1 MDSEWNAPQDPD
13 CAGAATRLRDYVE
26 AAATSSA
33 PRAAPPG
40 FISATVVRIESNDPD
55 EFCALLTDWSTT
67 LMQLHPGAFSGSA
80 QIIPLGPVLIFSGRF
95 NIPMM
100 QHDWPP
106 PDCVTLCRP
115 GRESAPLGYHGHEI
129 EDGEVFVGG
138 PHAEA
143 ETVNRG
149 VHYPTALCM
158 RRDLLEREADWVAHS
173 APLTMISGLE
183 LRVPGP
189 AWIGSFLDAMEWII
203 DAVTR
208 YPETTARRDVRG
220 SLVDS
225 LLARVNT
232 LAAADAPMHQDRQ
245 MRAHR
250 RLAVERAREYI
261 ARHLTDPIRLSDLSR
276 HVHTQA
282 RSLEYGFQEVLG
294 VSPMAYVRA
303 TRLHRARQLLRT
315 AAVRTRSISEI
326 ALDCGFWHLSQFA
339 VDYKVLF
346 GESPSVTC
354 RRTQAQL
361 PRSER
366 RRHLS
371 THPPMGTRL
380 APAASSVPAA
390 ALS

>member
-1 MDSEWNAPQDPD
+1 MDSEWNTPQDSHCASAPARLPD
-13 CAGAATRLRDYVE
+13 DVE
-26 AAATSSA
+26 AAPTSSA
-33 PRAAPPG
+33 PSAAPSG
-40 FISATVVRIESNDPD
+40 FLSSSVVRIESNDPD
-55 EFCALLTDWSTT
+55 EFCELLTDWGAT
-67 LMQLHPGAFSGSA
+67 LTQLHPGAFAGSA
-80 QIIPLGPVLIFSGRF
+80 QIIPLDSVLIFSGRF
-95 NIPMM
+95 NKPMM

-106 PDCVTLCRP
+106 PDCITLCRP
-115 GRESAPLGYHGHEI
+115 GRESAPLGYLGHDI

-138 PHAEA
+138 RDSEA
-143 ETVNRG
+143 ETVSRG
-149 VHYPTALCM
+149 VHYPTALCI
-158 RRDLLEREADWVAHS
+158 RCDLLEADWIAHS
-173 APLTMISGLE
+173 APLASISGLE
-183 LRVPGP
+183 LRAPGP
-189 AWIGSFLDAMEWII
+189 VWTGSFLDAMEWII
-203 DAVTR
+203 DAVAR
-208 YPETTARRDVRG
+208 YPETTARCDIRG

-232 LAAADAPMHQDRQ
+232 LAAADAPIREDRQ

-250 RLAVERAREYI
+250 RMAVERAREYI
-261 ARHLTDPIRLSDLSR
+261 ARHLADPIRLSDLSR
-276 HVHTQA
+276 YAHTQA

-326 ALDCGFWHLSQFA
+326 ALDCGFWHLGQFA

-346 GESPSVTC
+346 GESPSVTF

-366 RRHLS
+366 RRQLS